1 MKHYMKLD
9 GDIIVDAIQYPSD
22 GYIEVELTETQL
34 PAGINAGYYRWNGT
48 NYMLDENLKKAQDEH
63 EKARIIEQHKSIFEE
78 ERQKAQ
84 NALMEDMLLRGVI

>member
-48 NYMLDENLKKAQDEH
+48 NYMLDENLKKAQDEY